1 MTELTVNQTG
11 EFSTYPD
18 HRVCA
23 IIETKED
30 AVHAL
35 EDLKEKGLKGL
46 DIEIFYGGKGARLLD
61 ADAEHHG
68 FFAKIAKALRAYGDM
83 ENEMMHIYEK
93 ALKEGEYVF
102 QVLARSDEEK
112 ETIRRVLEQ
121 YHAREINYFSQWY
134 VEAL

>member
-1 MTELTVNQTG
+1 MDELKVNQTAD
-11 EFSTYPD
+11 FSTYPD

-35 EDLKEKGLKGL
+35 EELRRQGMKEDDIDIFFGRKGEK
-46 DIEIFYGGKGARLLD
+46 LLD

-68 FFAKIAKALRAYGDM
+68 VIAKIAKALRAYGDM
-83 ENEMMHIYEK
+83 ENELMHIYEQ
-93 ALKEGEYVF
+93 ALENGQYVF
-102 QVLARSDEEK
+102 QVLARSEEEK
-112 ETIRRVLEQ
+112 GTIRHVLET

-134 VEAL
+134 VEAM

>member
-1 MTELTVNQTG
+1 MTELTVNQTSG
-11 EFSTYPD
+11 FSTYPD

-23 IIETKED
+23 ILETKED

-35 EDLKEKGLKGL
+35 EEIKAKGIKGL
-46 DIEIFYGGKGARLLD
+46 DIEIFYGGKGAKLLD

-68 FFAKIAKALRAYGDM
+68 FIAKIAKALRSYGDM

-93 ALKEGEYVF
+93 ALQEGSYVF

>member
-1 MTELTVNQTG
+1 MTDLTVNQTSS
-11 EFSTYPD
+11 FSTYPD

-23 IIETKED
+23 IIDHQED

-35 EDLKEKGLKGL
+35 DGLKERGIKGD
-46 DIEIFYGGKGARLLD
+46 DIEIFYGGKGAKLLD

-83 ENEMMHIYEK
+83 ENEMMHIYEN
-93 ALKEGEYVF
+93 ALREGGYVF

-112 ETIRRVLEQ
+112 ETIRHVLDGH
-121 YHAREINYFSQWY
+121 HAREINYFSLWY